1 MRVLAVDDSATMRR
15 IIKNQLEQS
24 GVENVDE
31 AENGREALSLLGRGR
46 YDLLITDW
54 NMPQMTG
61 LALVLE
67 VRKTEPIKGIPI
79 LMITTVSAKEDIV
92 NALKAG
98 VNNYVVKPFDAATLQ
113 AKVTQLV
120 GAPRRRSA
128 PSRSRRAPVRRS
140 RSTCGAARAR
150 RRASST
156 PSARSRA

>member
-15 IIKNQLEQS
+15 IIKNQLKQS
-24 GVENVDE
+24 GVEDVDE
-31 AENGREALSLLGRGR
+31 ASNGREALLLLDRKQ

-54 NMPQMTG
+54 NMPEMCG
-61 LALVLE
+61 LDLVME
-67 VRKTEPIKGIPI
+67 VRRTEPLKKLPI

-120 GAPRRRSA
+120 GTS
-128 PSRSRRAPVRRS
+128 
-140 RSTCGAARAR
+140 
-150 RRASST
+150 
-156 PSARSRA
+156 

>member
-15 IIKNQLEQS
+15 IIKNQLKQS
-24 GVENVDE
+24 GVEDVDE
-31 AENGREALSLLGRGR
+31 AANGREALLLLDRKQ

-54 NMPQMTG
+54 NMPEMHG
-61 LALVLE
+61 LDLVME
-67 VRKTEPIKGIPI
+67 VRRTEQIKALPI

-120 GAPRRRSA
+120 GAP
-128 PSRSRRAPVRRS
+128 
-140 RSTCGAARAR
+140 
-150 RRASST
+150 
-156 PSARSRA
+156 